1 MSPDPEAQPPRRTGV
16 RLSYKLIAYIAAWV
30 VALVATNPAGNFWA
44 LAYIFPLGLVAFV
57 NLRWGN
63 DGGWG
68 LLIVAFAVYVL
79 HAIFYFRAKTWR
91 SATLW
96 FAVLVI
102 LLVCNVAGCRSQLP
116 K

>member
-1 MSPDPEAQPPRRTGV
+1 MSSDPRAQSPCPPNV
-16 RLSYKLIAYIAAWV
+16 RLSFKLIAYIAAWAA
-30 VALVATNPAGNFWA
+30 ALVATNPAGNFWA
-44 LAYIFPLGLVAFV
+44 LTYLFPLGLVAFI

-68 LLIVAFAVYVL
+68 ILILSFAVYIL

-91 SATLW
+91 SAALW

-116 K
+116 R